1 MIGFTGPNTYVIF
14 EAEIC
19 PVGRV
24 QKLTLD
30 FILHAG
36 H

>member
-1 MIGFTGPNTYVIF
+1 MIGFTGPNTHVIF

-19 PVGRV
+19 PVGRAV
-24 QKLTLD
+24 TLTLD
-30 FILHAG
+30 FNLHAG